1 MNKEKCLKVMSIIL
15 LIIYAIIF
23 VFMIINQFMMGT
35 TSGISADVLAVSK
48 AAIHYGLI
56 HSVCNIAFN
65 ILALCSLKY
74 RKIMLPT
81 VVIGVVISIAMRYV
95 SYIFLGSV
103 SYITLSLVL
112 RIFMMILLVMLFRET
127 GAGKD
132 IVDRV

>member
-1 MNKEKCLKVMSIIL
+1 MKKEKCLKTMSIIL

-35 TSGISADVLAVSK
+35 TSGISADVQAASK
-48 AAIHYGLI
+48 AAINYGLI
-56 HSVCNIAFN
+56 HSMCNLVFN
-65 ILALCSLKY
+65 ILVLCSLKY

-81 VVIGVVISIAMRYV
+81 VVIGLVISIAMRYV
-95 SYIFLGSV
+95 SYIILGSI

-112 RIFMMILLVMLFRET
+112 RIVMMILLVMLYHET

-132 IVDRV
+132 IVDGV